1 MNSPPVPPFENQRAS
16 GQDIL
21 LPSISAG
28 RKKRIDLIEINSRDR
43 NQLSYP
49 TSSQFRWRLMRPIK
63 DIVSIQVV
71 GGSIPT
77 AFFSIDTGYN
87 QFTFIEDG
95 TTFTVTLTPGVY
107 SSASDLATELQT
119 RLNGISSIQ
128 NTYAVTVVSLTSQLK
143 ITGTKGGGVVGFS
156 LLFATGAYLDSFENG
171 VLQQIKSPRR
181 LLGFQALDY
190 TSSSGGIILSQNCVD
205 QGFLTNR
212 LYLYLNQENS
222 QDLGTVDRGAGKKKA
237 FSIVYFDS
245 GDTVNKTFS
254 KDTFE
259 PTFVSSPAP
268 ISRLTT
274 LDLSLRNEFDYL
286 VNFNGRDFTLL
297 LEIVHLE

>member
-1 MNSPPVPPFENQRAS
+1 MNAPPVPPFENQRAS

-21 LPSISAG
+21 LPATSAG

-63 DIVSIQVV
+63 DIISIQVV

-77 AFFSIDTGYN
+77 TFFSIDTGYN

-95 TTFTVTLTPGVY
+95 ITFTVTLTPGVY
-107 SSASDLATELQT
+107 SAASDLATELQT
-119 RLNGISSIQ
+119 RLNGLSSIQ

-143 ITGTKGGGVVGFS
+143 ITGTKGGGVVSFS
-156 LLFATGAYLDSFENG
+156 LLFATGIY
-171 VLQQIKSPRR
+171 V
-181 LLGFQALDY
+181 ALDY
-190 TSSSGGIILSQNCVD
+190 TSSSGGIILSPNCVD

-259 PTFVSSPAP
+259 PTFISSPAP